1 MWLPDALGP
10 IKGLAILAQNNDR
23 SIYVKYSKINLEP
36 ESRTAK
42 RVLTNL
48 NNVFNS
54 FSILARQHVGAR
66 VLPGAIWAFF
76 FFFHM
81 SYVRPSLFL
90 RVMASLYTRNLR
102 KETWGQKPEVEPA
115 RSRS

>member
-76 FFFHM
+76 FLP
-81 SYVRPSLFL
+81 YEL
-90 RVMASLYTRNLR
+90 RSPKLVLAGNGFIIHSESQERNLGA
-102 KETWGQKPEVEPA
+102 KT
-115 RSRS
+115 